1 MALHST
7 TGFKPVAAA
16 LIGNTLVTIVKF
28 SAAMVSG
35 SSSMF
40 SEAVHSFADTL
51 NQLLLLIGLRRS
63 LRKADDDFE
72 YGYGNELSFWALIS
86 ACGIF
91 FVGAGVT
98 AYNGI
103 TSFLDPHHIE
113 ISPLVFGVLLLAL
126 VIESYTLWVAATQ
139 LITSFPRSKWGK
151 RLAQADPSTLA
162 VFLEDAV
169 AVIGVLVAIVS
180 ISVSYYTGN
189 SAWDAAGSV
198 VIASLLAAVAV
209 VLIVKNRSYLLGRS
223 IPEGLQEEL
232 IDLLQSEPAIEKVL
246 DFKSVVLGFGIY
258 RIKCDVEFNG
268 AALFGE
274 AYQQSSL
281 RDQYE
286 EVRDDYESFK
296 RFCADYADRIPRL
309 MGKKIDEIEARIKKL
324 HPGIK
329 HIDIEIN

>member
-1 MALHST
+1 M
-7 TGFKPVAAA
+7 GFKSVAAA
-16 LIGNTLVTIVKF
+16 LVGNTLVTIIKF
-28 SAAMVSG
+28 AAAVVSG

-63 LRKADDDFE
+63 LKKADDDFE

-103 TSFLDPHHIE
+103 TSLVSSHHVE
-113 ISPLVFGVLLLAL
+113 ISPLIFGVLLVAL

-139 LITSFPRSKWGK
+139 LTKAFPRSKWRK
-151 RLAQADPSTLA
+151 RLSQADPSTLA

-169 AVIGVLVAIVS
+169 AVIGVCIAFLC
-180 ISVSYYTGN
+180 ISLSYYTGN

-209 VLIVKNRSYLLGRS
+209 ILVIKNRSYLLGRS

-232 IDLLQSEPAIEKVL
+232 VELLLREPAIEKVL
-246 DFKSVVLGFGIY
+246 DFKSVVLGFGVY

-268 AALFGE
+268 GALFAD

-281 RDQYE
+281 RDEFE
-286 EVRDDYESFK
+286 EVRDDYEAFK

-309 MGKKIDEIEARIKKL
+309 MGKKIDDIEARIKKL